1 MKLAVIGNCQVT
13 PLGRILAQL
22 CPGASVDAY
31 EVWRMTAADFEAAAE
46 KVPGYDILI
55 SQPLNAPKYGVFTT
69 RELREALRPPQQL
82 VTIHNIHFEGTM
94 PDCTYV
100 GPMGARVT
108 SPLSNYHSRII
119 VDAYLAGQSVEDCAR
134 TVAEGGEMQPA
145 RRWKENMAEF
155 ERRETAVDVPFAAQL
170 VEEIKARNCLYVFNH
185 PSQRLLE
192 RYAQAILRHLF
203 GAKAPR
209 GDAGAPA
216 LPDMLIRHG
225 VWPVYDWIAE
235 KFSLPYRSSLY
246 VPSRTS
252 KLPPLSIR
260 EFAEASYRIYDSVPR
275 EKLIY

>member
-13 PLGRILAQL
+13 PLARILARL
-22 CPGASVDAY
+22 CPGASVDTY
-31 EVWRMTAADFEAAAE
+31 EVWRMAAADFEAAAG
-46 KVPGYDILI
+46 KVSGYDILI

-69 RELREALRPPQQL
+69 GELRQALRPDQQL
-82 VTIHNIHFEGTM
+82 VRIHNIHFEGTM

-119 VDAYLAGQSVEDCAR
+119 VDAYLAGLSVEDCAR
-134 TVAEGGEMQPA
+134 TVAEGGGLQPA

-155 ERRETAVDVPFAAQL
+155 ERREAGVDVPFAAQL
-170 VEEIKARNCLYVFNH
+170 LEEIKTRNSLYVFNH

-192 RYAQAILRHLF
+192 RYAQAIVQHIL
-203 GAKAPR
+203 GAKAAGR
-209 GDAGAPA
+209 DTGAPA

-246 VPSRTS
+246 VPSQS
-252 KLPPLSIR
+252 AKLPPLTIR
-260 EFAEASYRIYDSVPR
+260 DFAEASYRIYDGVPR